1 MSNDCTIRNAFLG
14 KTDKNRQNSLGKTDK
29 KPYICLGKTD

>member
-29 KPYICLGKTD
+29 NRIFALEKRI